1 MTYSLFKRSAHSA
14 GPVLVIGGYV
24 LRTLSLRYHKTS
36 NINKGTVHVHV
47 HTKIKKYLTLS
58 VEKQF
63 GGLLGVP
70 GTLLE
75 GPPLTS
81 AWGGLGEVSGVLEGI
96 SWAFCRPR
104 KLKKL

>member
-47 HTKIKKYLTLS
+47 HTKTKKYLTLS
-58 VEKQF
+58 VEEQF
-63 GGLLGVP
+63 GGILGVP
-70 GTLLE
+70 GTVLD
-75 GPPLTS
+75 GS
-81 AWGGLGEVSGVLEGI
+81 GGGLGEVLER
-96 SWAFCRPR
+96 SWGG
-104 KLKKL
+104 LGGS